1 MNFTDCENITKLPD
15 LSVISPNIKVVRL
28 YRCINLVEVHQS
40 NGLLE
45 ELEFWD
51 LDGCQNIRI
60 FPRNLRLKSL
70 KTFYFSWCGSLLQ
83 RTERLALLSS
93 IGYLI
98 SLHTLRISLKNV
110 KDSSNISN
118 LQNLRR
124 LILHDCE
131 NFPKARGTSGCF
143 PKLQYLGFRNSNI
156 TTLLEIA
163 HRCPKLETLCIHH
176 CRNLREIPR
185 LPPCIRNV
193 FAIGCNSLNSRCR
206 RRLFS
211 QVSL

>member
-1 MNFTDCENITKLPD
+1 MNFNYCKNITKLPD
-15 LSVISPNIKVVRL
+15 LSVISPNIKKVRL

-51 LDGCQNIRI
+51 LGRCQNIRI

-70 KTFYFSWCGSLLQ
+70 KSFYFDWCGSLLQ

-98 SLHTLRISLKNV
+98 SLHILCISLKNV

-118 LQNLRR
+118 LQNLRS
-124 LILHDCE
+124 LILYNCE
-131 NFPKARGTSGCF
+131 NFPKARDTSGRF
-143 PKLQYLGFRNSNI
+143 PKLQCLGFRNSNF
-156 TTLLEIA
+156 TSLPRIA
-163 HRCPKLETLCIHH
+163 RRCPKLETLSFHH
-176 CRNLREIPR
+176 CRNLWQIPR

-193 FAIGCNSLNSRCR
+193 SAIGCNSLNSRCR

>member
-15 LSVISPNIKVVRL
+15 LSVISPNIKEVEL
-28 YRCINLVEVHQS
+28 LGCINLVEVHQS

-45 ELEFWD
+45 ELEFWN
-51 LDGCQNIRI
+51 LRECQNIRI

-70 KTFYFSWCGSLLQ
+70 KSFYFNWCGSLLQ

-93 IGYLI
+93 IGHLI
-98 SLHTLRISLKNV
+98 SLHTLRINLKNV

-118 LQNLRR
+118 LQNLRE

-131 NFPKARGTSGCF
+131 NFPKARDTSGCF

-156 TTLLEIA
+156 TTFPEIA
-163 HRCPKLETLCIHH
+163 HRCPKLETLCIHR
-176 CRNLREIPR
+176 CRNLQEIPR
-185 LPPCIRNV
+185 LPPCIRNL
-193 FAIGCNSLNSRCR
+193 FARGCNSLNSRCI

>member
-1 MNFTDCENITKLPD
+1 MNFDYCENITKLPD
-15 LSVISPNIKVVRL
+15 LSVISPNIKEVVL
-28 YRCINLVEVHQS
+28 HGCINLVEVHQS

-45 ELEFWD
+45 ELEFWN
-51 LDGCQNIRI
+51 LRECQNIRI

-70 KTFYFSWCGSLLQ
+70 KRFYFSWCGSLLQ
-83 RTERLALLSS
+83 RTEMVALISS
-93 IGYLI
+93 IGYLV
-98 SLHTLRISLKNV
+98 SLHSLSISLKNV

-118 LQNLRR
+118 LQNLTE
-124 LILHDCE
+124 LFLYDCE
-131 NFPKARGTSGCF
+131 NFTKARCTFGCF

-156 TTLLEIA
+156 TTLPKIA
-163 HRCPKLETLCIHH
+163 RRCPKLETLCIHH